1 MLTEH
6 QLLRARVGG
15 DGVEVGRE
23 AQRRRDR
30 EPARQALV
38 VGRERHVGA
47 ERPAREQ
54 ERFVA
59 HERVRARV
67 ERRLHVE
74 ELAATVVVR
83 ARAPLD
89 APEVEPQR
97 GDAGRREGV
106 EQRADHDRA
115 HGAAV
120 LRVGMAQHRQPRAG
134 ARPASRARPPGPTP
148 SAVVSVSER
157 VGIAP

>member
-1 MLTEH
+1 MRPTKKWLAPAITSTSVAFHSLGRLDHRRGLAELVVLTEH

-15 DGVEVGRE
+15 DRAEVGRE

-59 HERVRARV
+59 ARARSRHGV

-74 ELAATVVVR
+74 ELAAAVVVR

-89 APEVEPQR
+89 APEVEPQTR
-97 GDAGRREGV
+97 
-106 EQRADHDRA
+106 
-115 HGAAV
+115 
-120 LRVGMAQHRQPRAG
+120 
-134 ARPASRARPPGPTP
+134 
-148 SAVVSVSER
+148 
-157 VGIAP
+157 